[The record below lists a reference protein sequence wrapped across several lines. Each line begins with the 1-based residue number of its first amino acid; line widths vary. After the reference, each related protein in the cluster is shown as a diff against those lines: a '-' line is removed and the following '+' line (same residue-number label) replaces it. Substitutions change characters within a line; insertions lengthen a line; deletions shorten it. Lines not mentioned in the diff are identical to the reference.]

1 MWDDPIVRETRKVRN
16 EIAAQ
21 SGYDLQALGEYFK
34 AMRAAD
40 AAKSIAALIS
50 APPSGSYP
58 AYDDSSLI
66 GGLTVRDEPTEYG
79 DTEAGDNASLG

>member
-21 SGYDLQALGEYFK
+21 FGYDVQALGEYFK
-34 AMRAAD
+34 AMRATD

-50 APPSGSYP
+50 APPSDSYL
-58 AYDDSSLI
+58 AYDDYNHI
-66 GGLTVRDEPTEYG
+66 GLAVRDEPVDYG
-79 DTEAGDNASLG
+79 GADAGYSAT

>member
-21 SGYDLQALGEYFK
+21 FGYDVQALGEYFK
-34 AMRAAD
+34 AMRAAE

-50 APPSGSYP
+50 APPSDSYL

-66 GGLTVRDEPTEYG
+66 GLTVRDEPIEYG
-79 DTEAGDNASLG
+79 DTDAGAALH